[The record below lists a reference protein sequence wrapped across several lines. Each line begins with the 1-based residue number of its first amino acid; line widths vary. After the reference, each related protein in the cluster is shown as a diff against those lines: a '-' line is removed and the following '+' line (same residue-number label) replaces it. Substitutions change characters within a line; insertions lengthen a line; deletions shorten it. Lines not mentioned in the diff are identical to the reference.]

1 MFESQ
6 FVRWGYNQF
15 EVLSTE
21 RILNSM
27 DFNLLHPRDQIVAIM
42 RRIYDR
48 DMTTLSGGNLSI
60 RDEEG
65 TIWIT
70 PAGVDKGNLTP
81 QDIIKVPPEGEPS
94 GPHRPSS
101 ELPFHRAIYA
111 ARPDLRA
118 VVHAHAPA
126 LVTFSIA
133 GQIPNTA
140 ILPQAAEVCGPIQ
153 YAPYAMTG
161 SEALG
166 INIAN
171 TFASGVNVVM
181 LENHGVATGGSTL
194 LEAFMR
200 LETLE
205 YCARTIILAR
215 GVGVCLPLQKEQIA
229 RFGQRAEK
237 LDTFVPAQR
246 SPLEQERR
254 QQMVATVHRAYDRR
268 LMTSTEGVVSARVD
282 DDRFLITPQGVDRRQ
297 LEAEDIVL
305 IEGERREQG
314 GKPSREV
321 ALHREIYHRHPE
333 VGSILTA
340 QSPESYVFLRE
351 VPKLAFELLL
361 EDPAQ
366 LAKAITDRSP
376 VLLIQNFGALVTGP
390 NLLQTYDRLEI
401 LEFTARSL
409 LQLPPVGPLKPIGED
424 DLRAIEEKFFGA

>member
-1 MFESQ
+1 
-6 FVRWGYNQF
+6 
-15 EVLSTE
+15 
-21 RILNSM
+21 M
-27 DFNLLHPRDQIVAIM
+27 DFNMLHPRDQIVTTM

-70 PAGVDKGNLTP
+70 PAGIDKGNLTP
-81 QDIIKVPPEGEPS
+81 RDIIKVSPDGLLF

-140 ILPQAAEVCGPIQ
+140 ILPQATEICGAIQ

-161 SEALG
+161 SETLG
-166 INIAN
+166 NNIAK

-181 LENHGVATGGSTL
+181 LENHGVVTGGSTL

-205 YCARTIILAR
+205 YCARTIIQAR
-215 GVGVCLPLQKEQIA
+215 GVGVCLPLHEEQMVRYA
-229 RFGQRAEK
+229 KRTGQV
-237 LDTFVPAQR
+237 DTFVPVHH
-246 SPLEQERR
+246 SPLERERR
-254 QQMVATVHRAYDRR
+254 QETVATVHRAYDRG
-268 LMTSTEGVVSARVD
+268 LMTSTEGVLSARVD
-282 DDRFLITPQGVDRRQ
+282 GDRFLITPKDIDRRQ
-297 LEAEDIVL
+297 LEIEDLVL
-305 IEGERREQG
+305 IQG
-314 GKPSREV
+314 GKCEQGREPSREV
-321 ALHREIYHRHPE
+321 ALHQAIYRQHPE
-333 VGSILTA
+333 IGSILTT
-340 QSPESYVFLRE
+340 QSPHAAAYAVSSAKFDTRTIPESYVFLRE
-351 VPKLAFELLL
+351 VPKLGFELLL
-361 EDPAQ
+361 DHPAK
-366 LAKAITDRSP
+366 LADAITDRTP

-390 NLLQTYDRLEI
+390 NLLQTYDRMEVM
-401 LEFTARSL
+401 EFTARSL
-409 LQLPPVGPLKPIGED
+409 LQLPPVGPLKAISED
-424 DLRAIEEKFFGA
+424 DLREIEEKFFGS